1 VLAYITETSTAIV
14 VTITASSP
22 AAANATTQVTLRA
35 HDTIK
40 ISSTASSIDCPG
52 TATISATCATG
63 AIPTLSAAGIGK
75 DIN

>member
-1 VLAYITETSTAIV
+1 MLTYIAETNTDIV

-22 AAANATTQVTLRA
+22 AASATTQVTLKA

-40 ISSTASSIDCPG
+40 ISSTATSINCPG

-63 AIPTLSAAGIGK
+63 AIPTLSAEGVGK

>member
-1 VLAYITETSTAIV
+1 VLTYIAETNTDIV

-22 AAANATTQVTLRA
+22 AASATTQVTLKA

-40 ISSTASSIDCPG
+40 ISSTATSINCPG

-63 AIPTLSAAGIGK
+63 AIPTLSAEGVGK

>member
-22 AAANATTQVTLRA
+22 AAKSETTKVTLIA
-35 HDTIK
+35 HDTIS
-40 ISSTASSIDCPG
+40 ISSTASSIDYEG
-52 TATISATCATG
+52 IATISATCATG
-63 AIPTLSAAGIGK
+63 AIPTLSAEGVGK